1 MAMTLSIPRD
11 AERDCRDRDL
21 AHLAAALDDDLAEV
35 WVFGSVARLA
45 EAVAAA
51 IASDGIRLR

>member
-35 WVFGSVARLA
+35 RVFDRSHDSPRR
-45 EAVAAA
+45 
-51 IASDGIRLR
+51 SQP